1 METGKV
7 EYAPDYKSKRG
18 MGQPFSEF
26 LAEQMRDPEFAEA
39 YKATDV
45 EVEHARLKD
54 AVVDA
59 VKEERRLERL
69 ADEGRNTLVRTDALI
84 AVHDA
89 SRVKRSA
96 VDALIAFEAEH
107 KIGEK

>member
-45 EVEHARLKD
+45 KVEHQRLQL
-54 AVVDA
+54 AVVEAAKAVRCADRLFYSAPIAENSAAGSLAHHTFDA
-59 VKEERRLERL
+59 
-69 ADEGRNTLVRTDALI
+69 
-84 AVHDA
+84 
-89 SRVKRSA
+89 A

-107 KIGEK
+107 KIGVE